1 MAKAP
6 AAIAPLAPQLDAQQS
21 RPGDEAPR
29 PPAAGSPPVAEG
41 SLPVAVGPL
50 LVADGIEKTFDR
62 TRALAGA
69 AIEVAAGEVHAL
81 LGANGAG
88 KSTLSRVISGHV
100 RRDRGTLTWK
110 GAALDPRSPRE
121 VLSAGIAMVMQ
132 ETSLAPDLSVLENI
146 FLPELAQPGRLR
158 YATLRQ
164 RARGILDSLGQQADL
179 PLDLEVRR
187 LSVAQRQLVEIAK
200 ALAVDATL
208 IIFDEPTASLSP
220 GEVERLFDVMT
231 RLRSTGRALVFV
243 SHRLEEVFAITDRVT
258 VMREGQT
265 VARSLPTAS
274 LSQSDIIQ
282 LMVGQELGRIYA
294 ERPAAATLGEPVLE
308 VRHLRAPPRVRDV
321 SFTLHRGEILGLGG
335 LVGAGRSETLE
346 AVFGLR
352 PHTGGEIR
360 LNGQT
365 FAARRPADAI
375 RAGIGFVPEDRRVQ
389 SIVPDFSVREN
400 LLLGHLSA
408 RRGFGLGY
416 ASRDKR
422 IAELL
427 RLLDLPDERL
437 LDANMLNF
445 SGGMQQKVII
455 ARWLLLDPGVLLL
468 DEPTKGVDIGTRSS
482 IYAMLREVAD
492 RGTAVLVV
500 SSDFE
505 ELLGLCSR
513 IAVVSDGAT
522 IAEMA
527 SAVLDEAKL
536 TLFAAP
542 RSSMAANVR
551 LLADLSR
558 ETGGAAFWALL
569 DRGRLFCL
577 NRVGGHGAADPGFV
591 AGATPLFEETR
602 IPAAL
607 VASQDARPVAFVADQ
622 DGGCS
627 TLLTQVQSHRGH
639 DLGWIGLTVAGTAT
653 PDPAAIVRR
662 VQDVITHS
670 I

>member
-1 MAKAP
+1 MRTAAAPHGDAAP
-6 AAIAPLAPQLDAQQS
+6 A
-21 RPGDEAPR
+21 
-29 PPAAGSPPVAEG
+29 
-41 SLPVAVGPL
+41 PL
-50 LVADGIEKTFDR
+50 LIASGIDKVFDR

-69 AIEVAAGEVHAL
+69 GVEVAAGEVHAL

-100 RRDRGTLTWK
+100 RRDRGTLTWR
-110 GAALDPRSPRE
+110 GAALDPRSPRDA
-121 VLSAGIAMVMQ
+121 LAAGIAMVMQ

-146 FLPELAQPGRLR
+146 FLPELALPGRLR
-158 YATLRQ
+158 YPVLRQ
-164 RARGILDSLGQQADL
+164 RARAILDSLGQAAAL
-179 PLDLEVRR
+179 PLDFEVRR

-220 GEVERLFDVMT
+220 VEVERLFDVMA
-231 RLRSTGRALVFV
+231 RLRAANHALVFV

-258 VMREGQT
+258 VMREGRT
-265 VARSLPTAS
+265 VAHSLPTES
-274 LSQSDIIQ
+274 LTQSAIIR
-282 LMVGQELGRIYA
+282 LMVGQELGRIYT
-294 ERPAAATLGEPVLE
+294 ERPTPARLGQTVLQAS
-308 VRHLRAPPRVRDV
+308 HLRAPPRVRDI
-321 SFTLHRGEILGLGG
+321 SFTLHRGELLGLGG

-346 AVFGLR
+346 ALFGLR
-352 PHTGGEIR
+352 PLAGGEIR
-360 LNGQT
+360 LDGKP
-365 FAARRPADAI
+365 FAATHPAQAI
-375 RAGIGFVPEDRRVQ
+375 RAGLGFVPEDRRGQ

-408 RRGFGLGY
+408 HRGFGRNYG
-416 ASRDKR
+416 ARNKR

-427 RLLDLPDERL
+427 RLLDLPSERL

-455 ARWLLLDPGVLLL
+455 ARWLLLDPRVLLL
-468 DEPTKGVDIGTRSS
+468 DEPTKGVDIGTRGA

-513 IAVVSDGAT
+513 VVVVSDGAT
-522 IAEMA
+522 IADMPT
-527 SAVLDEAKL
+527 SVLDEAKL

-542 RSSMAANVR
+542 RSSMATTTR
-551 LLADLSR
+551 LLADLAR

-569 DRGRLFCL
+569 DGGRLFCL
-577 NRVGGHGAADPGFV
+577 NRSGGAGAADPGFA
-591 AGATPLFEETR
+591 AGATPLFGETR

-607 VASQDARPVAFVADQ
+607 AAAHGAFVAEA
-622 DGGCS
+622 DGARC
-627 TLLTQVQSHRGH
+627 TLLVRVQSHRGH
-639 DLGWIGLTVAGTAT
+639 DMGCIGLTVPAGVA
-653 PDPAAIVRR
+653 PDAAALGAR
-662 VQDVITHS
+662 VQATLAGS
-670 I
+670 L

>member
-1 MAKAP
+1 MP
-6 AAIAPLAPQLDAQQS
+6 EAAAALAPLA
-21 RPGDEAPR
+21 
-29 PPAAGSPPVAEG
+29 
-41 SLPVAVGPL
+41 PL

-69 AIEVAAGEVHAL
+69 GLEVVAGEVHAL

-100 RRDRGTLTWK
+100 RRDRGTLRWR
-110 GAALDPRSPRE
+110 GEALDPRSPRDA
-121 VLSAGIAMVMQ
+121 LSAGIAMVMQ
-132 ETSLAPDLSVLENI
+132 ETSLAPDMSVLENI

-164 RARGILDSLGQQADL
+164 RARGILDSLGQEAAL
-179 PLDLEVRR
+179 PLDFEVRR

-200 ALAVDATL
+200 ALAIDATL

-231 RLRSTGRALVFV
+231 RLRTAGHALVFV
-243 SHRLEEVFAITDRVT
+243 SHRLEEVFAVTDRVT
-258 VMREGQT
+258 VMREGRT
-265 VARSLPTAS
+265 VARSLPTGS

-282 LMVGQELGRIYA
+282 LMVGQDLGRIYA
-294 ERPAAATLGEPVLE
+294 ERPTVMSLGEPVLE
-308 VRHLRAPPRVRDV
+308 VRHLCAPPRVRDV

-346 AVFGLR
+346 AMFGLR
-352 PHTGGEIR
+352 PRTGGEI
-360 LNGQT
+360 LLDGQA

-408 RRGFGLGY
+408 YRGFGLGY
-416 ASRDKR
+416 AARDKR

-427 RLLDLPDERL
+427 RLLDLPNERL

-445 SGGMQQKVII
+445 SGGMQQKIVI
-455 ARWLLLDPGVLLL
+455 ARWLLLDPRVLLL

-482 IYAMLREVAD
+482 IYTMLHEVAD

-513 IAVVSDGAT
+513 IVVMSDGAT
-522 IAEMA
+522 IADVA

-542 RSSMAANVR
+542 RSSMAANAR

-569 DRGRLFCL
+569 DGGRLFCL
-577 NRVGGHGAADPGFV
+577 NRVGGEGVADPGFV
-591 AGATPLFEETR
+591 AGATPLFEATR

-607 VASQDARPVAFVADQ
+607 GATSTARSEAFVAEP
-622 DGGCS
+622 DGS
-627 TLLTQVQSHRGH
+627 RRTLLAQVRSHRGH
-639 DLGWIGLTVAGTAT
+639 DLGWIGLTVTGTAT
-653 PDPAAIVRR
+653 PDAAEIVSR
-662 VQDVITHS
+662 VQDVIIRS